1 MRIDEY
7 AALDGIAIAELIA
20 AGTVSIDEVGSA
32 AYAAI
37 EALNPTLG
45 AVVET
50 LPPDHPALVDLPLP
64 GPLHGAPFLVKDLGP
79 HFAGLHYEWASRLCA
94 GLVAERDD
102 NFGRLVKQ
110 SGVRIVGRSA
120 TPEFSLASCG
130 DSILHGPCRN
140 PWDPERATYG
150 SSGGAAA
157 AVAAGLVPI
166 AHASDIGGSTRG
178 PAGWCGA
185 VGLQPSRGRVSAGPD
200 EAESG
205 YGMAQSNCITRTVR
219 DTAQFLDCV
228 GVPQPGDPFV
238 IPAPPAG
245 TFREHARGS
254 RQRYRIG
261 WSADPLMDAPVD
273 PETAAAVEAV
283 AQTLADLGH
292 DVVHAAPTI
301 DLEALDQVSLDIW
314 YFQFDGWLDEL
325 GAMTGRRP
333 GPDTLEAG
341 TLRFY
346 EHAKTVSF
354 DRFLEGL
361 SELNRAARLMGPFFA
376 AHDVWLSPTTA
387 QPAQLRGAYSM
398 DVDLPPHEFLR
409 REQTI
414 AQFLVPYNAA
424 GLPAISL
431 PLAQHSS
438 GLPIGIQLGAGSAC
452 EHVLLE
458 LAADLEQALPWRDR
472 RPGLHVGAP
481 RNGDADGPRLT

>member
-1 MRIDEY
+1 MRVDEY
-7 AALDGIAIAELIA
+7 AALDGVGIA
-20 AGTVSIDEVGSA
+20 AEIGAGAISADDVATA

-37 EALNPTLG
+37 AELNPALG

-50 LPPDHPALVDLPLP
+50 LPPDHPALVGLPAP
-64 GPLHGAPFLVKDLGP
+64 GPLHGVPFLVKDLGP
-79 HFAGLHYEWASRLCA
+79 HFAGLRYEWASRLCA

-102 NFGRLVKQ
+102 NFGRLVKE

-120 TPEFSLASCG
+120 TPEFSMASCG

-140 PWDPERATYG
+140 PWAPDRATYG

-157 AVAAGLVPI
+157 AVAAGIVPI

-219 DTAQFLDCV
+219 DTARFLDCI

-238 IPAPPAG
+238 LPAPPAG
-245 TFREHARGS
+245 SFLEHARGS
-254 RQRYRIG
+254 RRRYRIG

-273 PETAAAVEAV
+273 AETAAAVEAV
-283 AQTLADLGH
+283 AETLTDLGH
-292 DVVHAAPTI
+292 EVVHAAPTI
-301 DLEALDQVSLDIW
+301 DLEALDRASLDIW
-314 YFQFDGWLDEL
+314 YFQFDVWLDEL

-346 EHAKTVSF
+346 EHARTVPS
-354 DRFLEGL
+354 DRFVDAL
-361 SELNRAARLMGPFFA
+361 SALNVAARQMGPFFA
-376 AHDVWLSPTTA
+376 EHDIWLSPTTA
-387 QPAQLRGAYSM
+387 QPAQPRGAFSM
-398 DVDLPPHEFLR
+398 DVDLAPEEFLR

-438 GLPIGIQLGAGSAC
+438 GLPIGVQLGGRPAT

-458 LAADLEQALPWRDR
+458 VAAELEQAMPWLPR
-472 RPGLHVGAP
+472 RPPIHVG
-481 RNGDADGPRLT
+481 R